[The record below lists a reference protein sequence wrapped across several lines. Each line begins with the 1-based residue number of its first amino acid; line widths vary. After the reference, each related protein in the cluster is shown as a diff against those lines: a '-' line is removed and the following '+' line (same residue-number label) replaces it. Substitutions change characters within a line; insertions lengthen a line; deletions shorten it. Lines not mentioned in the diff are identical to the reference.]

1 MKHLKLKIIS
11 ETRFQMLWASK
22 AFQLATNL
30 YKEVKMMKTQNLN
43 FTTIDHHDIKLAGSK
58 VTLRNSTITPI
69 RVQRA

>member
-1 MKHLKLKIIS
+1 MIS

-43 FTTIDHHDIKLAGSK
+43 LTTIDHHDMLAGSN